1 MTTIAQQLH
10 DSATHRQDAPDPSCP
25 VCNPD
30 GYKNSDTTKMQEARP
45 LTVDIT
51 PEGCKTPEGQAKV
64 ALAVKEMED
73 QTAEVAN
80 LCWAYIG
87 EYGAAIRA
95 ALPELAEVTTD
106 LQQAI
111 ALRQEK
117 QEAFF
122 IALSGK

>member
-1 MTTIAQQLH
+1 MTTLAQQLH
-10 DSATHRQDAPDPSCP
+10 NSATHRQDAPDPNCP

-30 GYKNSDTTKMQEARP
+30 GYKTGDRARMKETQS
-45 LTVDIT
+45 LTIDIT
-51 PEGCKTPEGQAKV
+51 PAGCKTPEVQAKV
-64 ALAVKEMED
+64 ALALKEMED

-87 EYGAAIRA
+87 EYGAAICA

-122 IALSGK
+122 FALSGR